1 MDRYLVM
8 ILKHCFQSFHIE
20 DEHPIPG
27 NEDIPPETGVVF
39 AEKGFSLKF
48 GFTD

>member
-1 MDRYLVM
+1 MDRYFVM
-8 ILKHCFQSFHIE
+8 ILKDRFQSFHVE
-20 DEHPIPG
+20 DEQPIPG

-39 AEKGFSLKF
+39 VEKGFSLKF